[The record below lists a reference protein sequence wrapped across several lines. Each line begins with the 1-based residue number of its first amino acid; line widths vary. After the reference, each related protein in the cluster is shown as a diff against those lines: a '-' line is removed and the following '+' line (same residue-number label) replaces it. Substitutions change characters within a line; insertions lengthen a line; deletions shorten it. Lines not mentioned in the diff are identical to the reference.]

1 MLKKFFTKIIF
12 CAALIFSVTAQAAGP
27 ILYSDS
33 VIVIETST
41 GRVVY
46 EKNSDAI
53 YPPASMTKMLTCILG
68 IQYLRPETEV
78 KISAQAAAAEY
89 SDLHLNAGDI
99 LTAHELLLGT
109 MLVSDN
115 GGAIA
120 VAQAVAGNVPDFVN
134 MMNDKLVALG
144 CKNSHFANPNGL
156 PDPDHL
162 STARDISK
170 IANYC
175 MKFPEFREIVA
186 TDRAIIHWI
195 EPKNRTV
202 EAINTNELLE
212 TYEGI
217 NGIKTGYTLTAGGCL
232 TASAK
237 RGDVE
242 LIAVIMHSKD
252 LHTRFIDAKELLDYG
267 FDCVEKI
274 YKHDKNKIEQ
284 VVFVRGG
291 KKGAIHVGAE
301 EDLNFPLLIG
311 EDEKNF
317 SVVYDVPKVIDAG
330 IKSGETVGHAILNYD
345 GEEVARVPL
354 VAKDTV
360 AKGFSFGSTF
370 VKLTEPL
377 ISHAE
382 NFYKMLLA

>member
-1 MLKKFFTKIIF
+1 MLKNFFKKIF
-12 CAALIFSVTAQAAGP
+12 FFAALIFSCQVQAEP
-27 ILYSDS
+27 LLYSDS
-33 VIVIETST
+33 VIVIESST
-41 GRVVY
+41 GRVIY
-46 EKNSDAI
+46 EKNADQI

-68 IQYLRPETEV
+68 IEHLPPGTEI
-78 KISAQAAAAEY
+78 KISKEVAQTEY
-89 SDLHLNAGDI
+89 SDLHLQEGDI
-99 LTAHELLLGT
+99 ITAHELLTGM

-120 VAQAVAGNVPDFVN
+120 VAEAVAGNIPDFVE
-134 MMNDKLVALG
+134 MMNDKLVELG
-144 CKNSHFANPNGL
+144 CKNTHFANPNGL
-156 PDPDHL
+156 PDPAHT
-162 STARDISK
+162 STARDMAK
-170 IANYC
+170 IADYC
-175 MKFPEFREIVA
+175 MKFPEFREIVGTEYA
-186 TDRAIIHWI
+186 TIHWI
-195 EPKNRTV
+195 FPAGHKV
-202 EAINTNELLE
+202 DALNTNELFGK
-212 TYEGI
+212 YDGV
-217 NGIKTGYTLTAGGCL
+217 NGIKTGYTLTAGGCM

-252 LHTRFIDAKELLDYG
+252 MDTRFIDAKELLDFG

-274 YKHDKNKIEQ
+274 YKQDKNKIEQ
-284 VVFVRGG
+284 VVFIRGG
-291 KKGAIHVGAE
+291 KKGAVHVGAE
-301 EDLNFPLLIG
+301 EDLNFPLLKG

-354 VAKDTV
+354 VAKDDV

-370 VKLTEPL
+370 VKLTESL
-377 ISHAE
+377 IPHAE